1 MQGLQDK
8 IAIFALTFL
17 GIPLSALRLCQSI
30 SLYHPGA
37 GHIGATGH
45 WTRGRGAA
53 EFIRRRKGKRL
64 ERGIVMKRLKQG
76 VFCADVA
83 GIIK

>member
-30 SLYHPGA
+30 SLYRPGA
-37 GHIGATGH
+37 GHIGYWPLDT
-45 WTRGRGAA
+45 WS
-53 EFIRRRKGKRL
+53 RRR
-64 ERGIVMKRLKQG
+64 
-76 VFCADVA
+76 
-83 GIIK
+83 